1 MIFVTILFLS
11 ALALSAVAAFYSIAG
26 LLTLFPAAGSSII
39 IMGVT
44 LEIAK
49 LVAASWAYRNWQA
62 APKVLK
68 YYFTSAVIVLSFIT
82 SMGIFGYLSKA
93 HIDHKYSFSD
103 SSIIVSN
110 SEREIKSEEQLIV
123 TAQRSIDILDKLVSD
138 SDSKDANW
146 VRSRQKK
153 EREQLNTTIRTASD
167 RIRELNI
174 ELAPLRQESA
184 RIEAEIGPIKYV
196 ADFIYGQSDEKVI
209 EKAVRWVIVIIVLV
223 FDPLAIILLVAANR
237 EQKIRT
243 RIYKAVRTR
252 KTNKQE
258 SLTKKNKNT
267 VELDKSQIAEIPK
280 EIMEKVFNKKKSR

>member
-1 MIFVTILFLS
+1 MIFVAILFLS

-26 LLTLFPAAGSSII
+26 LLTLFPAAGTSIV

-49 LVAASWAYRNWQA
+49 LVAASWAYRNWQT

-68 YYFTSAVIVLSFIT
+68 YYFVSAVVILSFIT

-103 SSIIVSN
+103 SSIVISN
-110 SEREIKSEEQLIV
+110 LEREIKSEEQSIV
-123 TAQRSIDILDKLVSD
+123 TAQRSIDILDGLVSQAD
-138 SDSKDANW
+138 PKDANW
-146 VRSRQKK
+146 IRSRQKR
-153 EREQLNTTIRTASD
+153 EREALNSTIRSASD
-167 RIRELNI
+167 RITTLNTQ
-174 ELAPLRQESA
+174 LAPLRQQSA

-196 ADFIYGQSDEKVI
+196 ADFIYGKSDEQII
-209 EKAVRWVIVIIVLV
+209 EKAVRWVIVIIVFV

-243 RIYKAVRTR
+243 RIYKATTTR
-252 KTNKQE
+252 KKNKEQPQV
-258 SLTKKNKNT
+258 KKNKNIL
-267 VELDKSQIAEIPK
+267 EIDKSQIAEIPD
-280 EIMEKVFNKKKSR
+280 EIFNKVFRKKK